1 MDAFSYPEQA
11 IAVTCGNSAAM
22 TARERTTAAYVR
34 EREALYRFLLS
45 QGLNAD
51 IAQDVT
57 QDVFVEMYV
66 ALQAAKPMRSD
77 RAWLFSVAAHKAAD
91 YWRDRHN
98 RNVLSLDGSPDSG
111 SAHLLQGP
119 VAEQDLLA
127 RERLA
132 LVMTAIAQLPKPQ
145 RACLTLRGEGLRY
158 REIARTLGVA
168 TSTVSEWLKK
178 AVEHVRGAL
187 HG

>member
-1 MDAFSYPEQA
+1 MDAFPYPEQA
-11 IAVTCGNSAAM
+11 MAVPCGSATAM

-34 EREALYRFLLS
+34 ERESLYRFLLS

-51 IAQDVT
+51 MAQDVT

-66 ALQAAKPMRSD
+66 ALEAAKPVRSD

-91 YWRDRHN
+91 YWRDRHS
-98 RNVLSLDGSPDSG
+98 RSVLSLDTSPDSG
-111 SAHLLQGP
+111 LAQVLQAP
-119 VAEQDLLA
+119 LAEQDLLA

-132 LVMTAIAQLPKPQ
+132 RVAMAIAQLPSPQ
-145 RACLTLRGEGLRY
+145 RVCLTLRGEGLRY
-158 REIARTLGVA
+158 REIAQTLGVA